1 MWRILAT
8 EVIKRGWLEIM
19 NKITKSRNR
28 LFHLYNPKEE
38 GLGSYD
44 VHYINAYKKY
54 KRLKNELK
62 KTDKGR
68 YAA

>member
-1 MWRILAT
+1 M
-8 EVIKRGWLEIM
+8 M
-19 NKITKSRNR
+19 NKISKSRNR

-44 VHYINAYKKY
+44 VHYINAYKKD
-54 KRLKNELK
+54 KRLKNELNK
-62 KTDKGR
+62 NEKGR